1 MNKLLLISGP
11 TASGKTALGFLMGKK
26 LQGEIVS
33 ADSRQVY
40 KGMDLVT
47 GKEEDPVVKT
57 WLIDVV
63 DPDDDFNVATYYEL
77 AWKAIRDIW
86 DRGKLPIVVGGTGF
100 YIKALLDGIGTMGI
114 PPNWKMRNE
123 FSKLSIEELA
133 KILQKI
139 DAKKWDV
146 MNASDRK
153 NPRRLIRAI
162 EIANYIPAGEEKVI
176 VAGDDSGLKLE
187 ELSSVAPQDF
197 IKTESDFFWIG
208 LTMPTSAVLYERI
221 DLRVDE
227 RVALGALEEA
237 RRLGK
242 EYGWNI
248 SSMTGQGYR
257 ELRECIEGKIS
268 LNEAINRW
276 KFAEHAYAR
285 KQMTWFKK
293 EKRILWFDATA
304 KNFPQIA
311 E

>member
-1 MNKLLLISGP
+1 
-11 TASGKTALGFLMGKK
+11 
-26 LQGEIVS
+26 
-33 ADSRQVY
+33 
-40 KGMDLVT
+40 
-47 GKEEDPVVKT
+47 
-57 WLIDVV
+57 
-63 DPDDDFNVATYYEL
+63 
-77 AWKAIRDIW
+77 
-86 DRGKLPIVVGGTGF
+86 
-100 YIKALLDGIGTMGI
+100 
-114 PPNWKMRNE
+114 
-123 FSKLSIEELA
+123 
-133 KILQKI
+133 
-139 DAKKWDV
+139 
-146 MNASDRK
+146 
-153 NPRRLIRAI
+153 
-162 EIANYIPAGEEKVI
+162 
-176 VAGDDSGLKLE
+176 
-187 ELSSVAPQDF
+187 
-197 IKTESDFFWIG
+197 
-208 LTMPTSAVLYERI
+208 MPTSAVLYERI

-311 E
+311 EKAVQQWYAA